1 MTKPNSAA
9 GSTSFLV
16 AAIGIYVAYFLHGAS
31 VIALA
36 QNMSALAEKFAT
48 DSAGIAYLIS
58 GIGLGRL
65 VTILFFGAL
74 SDKFGRRSMIL
85 LGLVL
90 YVLFFLG
97 IPYSPNLTVAFILAF
112 CVGAANSAIDTG
124 GYPAMIEC
132 FPKASSS
139 AVILLK
145 AMVSFGQML
154 YPMCVSFL
162 MVSGLWYGWAF
173 IVPGAILIVLSLFI
187 IKCRFPGTSGSGA
200 AGADVPQMRAK
211 PKMMLEGLVAVVF
224 GVCAF
229 STFYVVAVWMPR
241 YAAAFGGMTE
251 AESLT
256 TISYYSIGSLVCVF
270 AFAYLLK
277 SKVRSVWA
285 MTLNGLIACVASA
298 VLYLY
303 PSPFVCTAGAFLIGF
318 SAAGGILQLG
328 VAVMAEFFP
337 DSKGD
342 LCLHDDGRP
351 RELRHSARDGLPL
364 ADQHP
369 LRDSARLRSRGS
381 HLPLGHLP
389 LQALL
394 RGLPNSAQR
403 SALGRTR
410 RREQINPYRHLFQAK
425 RLTNAALGRHRTPS
439 SEACCQTPSATSNH
453 LSIQEQSKWKLL
465 LSMN

>member
-48 DSAGIAYLIS
+48 DSAGIVYLIS

-97 IPYSPNLTVAFILAF
+97 IPYSPNLTIAFILAF

-270 AFAYLLK
+270 AFAY
-277 SKVRSVWA
+277 
-285 MTLNGLIACVASA
+285 T
-298 VLYLY
+298 
-303 PSPFVCTAGAFLIGF
+303 F
-318 SAAGGILQLG
+318 
-328 VAVMAEFFP
+328 
-337 DSKGD
+337 
-342 LCLHDDGRP
+342 
-351 RELRHSARDGLPL
+351 
-364 ADQHP
+364 
-369 LRDSARLRSRGS
+369 
-381 HLPLGHLP
+381 
-389 LQALL
+389 
-394 RGLPNSAQR
+394 
-403 SALGRTR
+403 
-410 RREQINPYRHLFQAK
+410 
-425 RLTNAALGRHRTPS
+425 
-439 SEACCQTPSATSNH
+439 
-453 LSIQEQSKWKLL
+453 
-465 LSMN
+465 

>member
-97 IPYSPNLTVAFILAF
+97 IPYSPNLTIAFILAF

-187 IKCRFPGTSGSGA
+187 IKCRFPGTNGSGA

-224 GVCAF
+224 LRGRRLDAALRRSLRRHDGSRIAHHDLLLLHRLARLRLRLCLPSEEQGALRLGHDAQR
-229 STFYVVAVWMPR
+229 SHRLRRICGAVPLPLALR
-241 YAAAFGGMTE
+241 VHGRRFPDRLLCRGRHPAARRG
-251 AESLT
+251 
-256 TISYYSIGSLVCVF
+256 CD
-270 AFAYLLK
+270 
-277 SKVRSVWA
+277 
-285 MTLNGLIACVASA
+285 
-298 VLYLY
+298 
-303 PSPFVCTAGAFLIGF
+303 
-318 SAAGGILQLG
+318 GGIL
-328 VAVMAEFFP
+328 P
-337 DSKGD
+337 
-342 LCLHDDGRP
+342 
-351 RELRHSARDGLPL
+351 
-364 ADQHP
+364 
-369 LRDSARLRSRGS
+369 
-381 HLPLGHLP
+381 
-389 LQALL
+389 
-394 RGLPNSAQR
+394 
-403 SALGRTR
+403 
-410 RREQINPYRHLFQAK
+410 
-425 RLTNAALGRHRTPS
+425 
-439 SEACCQTPSATSNH
+439 
-453 LSIQEQSKWKLL
+453 
-465 LSMN
+465 

>member
-97 IPYSPNLTVAFILAF
+97 IPYSPNLTIAFILAF

-229 STFYVVAVWMPR
+229 STF
-241 YAAAFGGMTE
+241 
-251 AESLT
+251 
-256 TISYYSIGSLVCVF
+256 CVF

-337 DSKGD
+337 DSKAKVTSVYMMMG
-342 LCLHDDGRP
+342 
-351 RELRHSARDGLPL
+351 GLANFVIPL
-364 ADQHP
+364 ATGYLSQISIRYVILLDFGLAVLTFLSAIYLFKRYYAVFRIPQND
-369 LRDSARLRSRGS
+369 LRWGERAV
-381 HLPLGHLP
+381 
-389 LQALL
+389 A
-394 RGLPNSAQR
+394 N
-403 SALGRTR
+403 
-410 RREQINPYRHLFQAK
+410 K
-425 RLTNAALGRHRTPS
+425 
-439 SEACCQTPSATSNH
+439 
-453 LSIQEQSKWKLL
+453 
-465 LSMN
+465 

>member
-48 DSAGIAYLIS
+48 DSAGIVYLIS

-97 IPYSPNLTVAFILAF
+97 IPYSPNLTIAFILAF

-173 IVPGAILIVLSLFI
+173 IVPGAILIVFSLFI

-337 DSKGD
+337 DSKAKVTSVYMMMG
-342 LCLHDDGRP
+342 
-351 RELRHSARDGLPL
+351 GLANFVIPL
-364 ADQHP
+364 ATGYLSQISIRYVILLDFGLAVLTFLSAIYLFKRYYAVFRIPQND
-369 LRDSARLRSRGS
+369 LRWGERAV
-381 HLPLGHLP
+381 
-389 LQALL
+389 A
-394 RGLPNSAQR
+394 N
-403 SALGRTR
+403 
-410 RREQINPYRHLFQAK
+410 K
-425 RLTNAALGRHRTPS
+425 
-439 SEACCQTPSATSNH
+439 
-453 LSIQEQSKWKLL
+453 
-465 LSMN
+465 